1 MMNRKLN
8 VLAATLVVGAL
19 FAGCS
24 DRETRV
30 ENAPGAPLPPTST
43 TSSESVTPAPASRA
57 AGESAAV
64 APPSASDTPSS
75 TTGTTYG
82 SGIAT
87 SSATAGGMPSATA
100 TTGSDT
106 AAVNADS
113 KELQDLKQE
122 IVLLRSRVA
131 ELERTKDRTAVDSST
146 VSGVP
151 AGKSAATSGVGGTS
165 DTGAGGVTAS
175 TRSGLDSAT
184 TAGVSGGTEV
194 RLLKQELETL
204 RQRVEK
210 LEHGRGGSGGGSL
223 SGMR

>member
-1 MMNRKLN
+1 
-8 VLAATLVVGAL
+8 
-19 FAGCS
+19 
-24 DRETRV
+24 
-30 ENAPGAPLPPTST
+30 
-43 TSSESVTPAPASRA
+43 
-57 AGESAAV
+57 
-64 APPSASDTPSS
+64 
-75 TTGTTYG
+75 
-82 SGIAT
+82 
-87 SSATAGGMPSATA
+87 MPSATA

-131 ELERTKDRTAVDSST
+131 ELERTKDRTAVGSST

-151 AGKSAATSGVGGTS
+151 AGKSATSGVGGTS

-184 TAGVSGGTEV
+184 TAGLSGGDEV
-194 RLLKQELETL
+194 RSLKQELETL

-223 SGMR
+223 SGVR